1 MEKEVY
7 YLYPGYIFFSKDPYK
22 ITTIL
27 GSCVSICL
35 WDSKKR
41 VGGMNHYIYANYR
54 KSESKG
60 ISGAISI
67 PYLIKLLVESGS
79 KIEDLEASIIGGA
92 SSKILEPTVAE
103 ENVLIAKNILRK
115 YSIKIREIH
124 TGGFKGRKII
134 FDNYTGKIDIAY
146 LRELSKRVDKNE

>member
-35 WDSKKR
+35 WDSKKK

-92 SSKILEPTVAE
+92 SSKILEPTVAK
-103 ENVLIAKNILRK
+103 ENVLIAKEILRK
-115 YSIKIREIH
+115 YSIKVIGVH
-124 TGGFKGRKII
+124 TGGFKGRKIT

>member
-41 VGGMNHYIYANYR
+41 VGGMNHYIYANHR
-54 KSESKG
+54 KSENKG
-60 ISGAISI
+60 ISGAVSI
-67 PYLIKLLVESGS
+67 PYLIKLLIDSGS
-79 KIEDLEASIIGGA
+79 KIENLEANIIGGA
-92 SSKILEPTVAE
+92 SSKLLEPTVAE
-103 ENVLIAKNILRK
+103 ENIFIAKEILRK
-115 YSIKIREIH
+115 YSIKVKSMH
-124 TGGFKGRKII
+124 TGGFRGRKIV
-134 FDNYTGKIDIAY
+134 FDNYTGKIDIIF
-146 LRELSKRVDKNE
+146 LKDLNKRVDKNE